1 MKENKYK
8 KNLNKEQLS
17 LGDYS
22 IPRSLNECKYSI
34 SAHKVI
40 ILFLKENESDLLFK
54 DTNDKVFSREYLDF
68 RKKELYDD
76 ALFFIHHE
84 NKTLNKYFSYD
95 FHDEYFIKLYKHMKK
110 YGFYVNFIEN
120 KTSGIFRGFGIKQ
133 EI

>member
-8 KNLNKEQLS
+8 KNLDKEQLS

-34 SAHKVI
+34 SAHKAF
-40 ILFLKENESDLLFK
+40 ILFLKENENELLIQN
-54 DTNDKVFSREYLDF
+54 TNNKVFSREYLDF

-84 NKTLNKYFSYD
+84 NNILNKYFSYD
-95 FHDEYFIKLYKHMKK
+95 FKDENFNKLYKHMKK
-110 YGFYVNFIEN
+110 YGFYVNFIEY
-120 KTSGIFRGFGIKQ
+120 KTSGMFRGFGIKE